1 MKLVFTIKKYRSA
14 IILFLV
20 FETIAVWLWQ
30 ATRETCTRP
39 SVSEMNMKQAVIT
52 ILLALVTTTSVLAQN
67 LIKTATTPVSFS
79 KRDFADTIK
88 IKVIDGAVVVPVEI
102 EGRIRHFL
110 FDTGS
115 PLGLWQGQKEAWMRQ
130 LMADSLIFGDSNKN
144 RRHKTIYQIPTM
156 KMGNL
161 QIENYPMI
169 VEDAMKDYLCGRF
182 DGVLGFNLVGKGLS
196 FKLDTKDSL
205 LIVTDRK
212 KFFSAEEKGQPG
224 AKYRT
229 KQAYR
234 PLVTVDTPLGFIETV
249 FDTGALNGWFDLPQ
263 AYLDRWFKKS
273 TKKRKVLDDLTLQT
287 DTTIKASAGLYGL
300 STDTLVGRLLHFPTI
315 EIGELPVNDLYVTTA
330 YKTMRIGSALLKHA
344 SLIIDAP
351 RKRFVFLPHN
361 NQEIRVGNSEAGSI
375 SFIPSE
381 SGDTLGVLKAVVRK
395 GSTAYLKGIRTGDY
409 LREVNGIPIND
420 LCTYMRMERKDE
432 EALLKFYSPDG
443 IEKIVLLKRTN

>member
-1 MKLVFTIKKYRSA
+1 MNKK
-14 IILFLV
+14 II
-20 FETIAVWLWQ
+20 
-30 ATRETCTRP
+30 
-39 SVSEMNMKQAVIT
+39 IT
-52 ILLALVTTTSVLAQN
+52 ALLALVAMTSIVAQDM
-67 LIKTATTPVSFS
+67 IKTATASISFS
-79 KRDFADTIK
+79 KKDFADTIK
-88 IKVIDGAVVVPVEI
+88 IKVLDGAVIVPVEI
-102 EGRIRHFL
+102 EGQTRNLL

-115 PLGLWQGQKEAWMRQ
+115 PLGLWQGQKEVWMRQ
-130 LMADSLIFGDSNKN
+130 LLADSLLFGDSNKN

-161 QIENYPMI
+161 QIENYPLI

-395 GSTAYLKGIRTGDY
+395 GSTVYQKGIRTGDY
-409 LREVNGIPIND
+409 LREVNGIPIKD
-420 LCTYMRMERKDE
+420 LCTYMLMERKDG

-443 IEKIVLLKRTN
+443 IEKTVRLNRTNYR

>member
-1 MKLVFTIKKYRSA
+1 MNKKTI
-14 IILFLV
+14 
-20 FETIAVWLWQ
+20 
-30 ATRETCTRP
+30 
-39 SVSEMNMKQAVIT
+39 IT
-52 ILLALVTTTSVLAQN
+52 ILLALVAMTSIVAQDM
-67 LIKTATTPVSFS
+67 IKTATAPISFS
-79 KRDFADTIK
+79 KKDFADTIK

-102 EGRIRHFL
+102 EGQTRNLL

-130 LMADSLIFGDSNKN
+130 FTTDSLTFGDINKRSRN
-144 RRHKTIYQIPTM
+144 QIIYQFPTI

-169 VEDAMKDYLCGRF
+169 VEDAMSEFTCNRF
-182 DGVLGFNLVGKGLS
+182 DGIIGFNLVGKGLS

-212 KFFSAEEKGQPG
+212 KFFAEEEKGQPT
-224 AKYRT
+224 AKYRM
-229 KQAYR
+229 KRAYC
-234 PLVTVDTPLGFIETV
+234 PLVYVDSPFGWIEMV
-249 FDTGALNGWFDLPQ
+249 FDTGALNTWLALSQED
-263 AYLDRWFKKS
+263 LDRWFQKNP
-273 TKKRKVLDDLTLQT
+273 KKRKLLDDLTLQT
-287 DTTIKASAGLYGL
+287 DTTINTSWGLYGL

-330 YKTMRIGSALLKHA
+330 YKTMGIGSALLKHA

-395 GSTAYLKGIRTGDY
+395 GSTVYQKGIRTGDY
-409 LREVNGIPIND
+409 LREVNGIPIKD
-420 LCTYMRMERKDE
+420 LCTYMLMERKDG

-443 IEKIVLLKRTN
+443 IEKTVRLNRTNYR

>member
-1 MKLVFTIKKYRSA
+1 MKDKKHYRRFLLLLMMLSTATIG
-14 IILFLV
+14 
-20 FETIAVWLWQ
+20 
-30 ATRETCTRP
+30 
-39 SVSEMNMKQAVIT
+39 M
-52 ILLALVTTTSVLAQN
+52 AQN
-67 LIKTATTPVSFS
+67 LIKSATAPASFS
-79 KRDFADTIK
+79 KRDFVDTIK

-130 LMADSLIFGDSNKN
+130 FTTDSLTFGDINKRSRN
-144 RRHKTIYQIPTM
+144 QIIYQFPTI

-169 VEDAMKDYLCGRF
+169 VEDAMSEFTCNRF
-182 DGVLGFNLVGKGLS
+182 DGVIGFNLVGKGLS

-212 KFFSAEEKGQPG
+212 KFFAEEEKGQPT
-224 AKYRT
+224 AKYRM
-229 KQAYR
+229 KRAYC
-234 PLVTVDTPLGFIETV
+234 PLVYVDSPFGWIEMV
-249 FDTGALNGWFDLPQ
+249 FDTGALNTWLALSQED
-263 AYLDRWFKKS
+263 LDRWFQKNP
-273 TKKRKVLDDLTLQT
+273 KKRKLLDDLTLQT
-287 DTTIKASAGLYGL
+287 DTTINTSWGLYGL
-300 STDTLVGRLLHFPTI
+300 STDTLVGRLLHFTKI
-315 EIGELPVNDLYVTTA
+315 KIDKLPVNDLYITTA
-330 YKTMRIGSALLKHA
+330 HPTMRVGSAVLKHA

-409 LREVNGIPIND
+409 LIEVNGIPIND
-420 LCTYMRMERKDE
+420 LCTYMLMERKDE

>member
-1 MKLVFTIKKYRSA
+1 MNKQ
-14 IILFLV
+14 II
-20 FETIAVWLWQ
+20 
-30 ATRETCTRP
+30 
-39 SVSEMNMKQAVIT
+39 IT
-52 ILLALVTTTSVLAQN
+52 ILLALGTTTSVLAQN
-67 LIKTATTPVSFS
+67 LIKTATTLVSFS
-79 KRDFADTIK
+79 KRDFVDTIK

-115 PLGLWQGQKEAWMRQ
+115 PLGLWQGQKEVWMRQ
-130 LMADSLIFGDSNKN
+130 LLADSLLFGDSNKN

-169 VEDAMKDYLCGRF
+169 VEDAMKDYLCGSF

-196 FKLDTKDSL
+196 IKLDTKDSL

-212 KFFSAEEKGQPG
+212 KFFSEEEKGHPS

-234 PLVTVDTPLGFIETV
+234 PLVIVDTPLGFIETV

-263 AYLDRWFKKS
+263 DYLDRWFKKS
-273 TKKRKVLDDLTLQT
+273 TKKRKVLNDMTIQT
-287 DTTIKASAGLYGL
+287 DTTIKASASIYGL

-330 YKTMRIGSALLKHA
+330 YRTMRIGSALLKHS

-361 NQEIRVGNSEAGSI
+361 QQEIRVGNSEAGSI

-381 SGDTLGVLKAVVRK
+381 PGDTLGVLKAVVRK
-395 GSTAYLKGIRTGDY
+395 CSAAYEKGIRTGDY
-409 LREVNGIPIND
+409 LIEAEGIPIDN
-420 LCTYMRMERKDE
+420 LCTFTAIRSKKKPGE
-432 EALLKFYSPDG
+432 EIHFVFRSPDG
-443 IEKIVLLKRTN
+443 TEKRVVIARTE

>member
-1 MKLVFTIKKYRSA
+1 MNKQTI
-14 IILFLV
+14 
-20 FETIAVWLWQ
+20 
-30 ATRETCTRP
+30 
-39 SVSEMNMKQAVIT
+39 IT

-115 PLGLWQGQKEAWMRQ
+115 PLGLWQGQKETWMRQ
-130 LMADSLIFGDSNKN
+130 FMADSLLFGDSNKN

-161 QIENYPMI
+161 QIENYPLI

-212 KFFSAEEKGQPG
+212 KFFAEEEKGQPT
-224 AKYRT
+224 AKYRM
-229 KQAYR
+229 KRAYC
-234 PLVTVDTPLGFIETV
+234 PLVYVDSPFGWIEMV
-249 FDTGALNGWFDLPQ
+249 FDTGALNTWLALSQED
-263 AYLDRWFKKS
+263 LDRWFQKNP
-273 TKKRKVLDDLTLQT
+273 KKRKLLDDLTLQT
-287 DTTIKASAGLYGL
+287 DTTINTSWGLYGL
-300 STDTLVGRLLHFPTI
+300 STDTLVGRLLHFTKI
-315 EIGELPVNDLYVTTA
+315 KIDKLPVNDLYITTA
-330 YKTMRIGSALLKHA
+330 HPTMRVGSAVLKHA

-351 RKRFVFLPHN
+351 KKQFVFMPHN
-361 NQEIRVGNSEAGSI
+361 GQDITVGNSETGSA

-381 SGDTLGVLKAVVRK
+381 AGDTLGVLKAVIRK
-395 GSTAYLKGIRTGDY
+395 GSIAYKKGIRTGDY
-409 LREVNGIPIND
+409 LIEVNGISIKD
-420 LCTYMRMERKDE
+420 ICTYMLMERKDE
-432 EALLKFYSPDG
+432 ETLFKFRSPKG
-443 IEKIVLLKRTN
+443 IDKIVRLKRTN

>member
-1 MKLVFTIKKYRSA
+1 
-14 IILFLV
+14 
-20 FETIAVWLWQ
+20 
-30 ATRETCTRP
+30 
-39 SVSEMNMKQAVIT
+39 MNMKTIIT
-52 ILLALVTTTSVLAQN
+52 ILFALVTTTPMLAQN
-67 LIKTATTPVSFS
+67 LIKTATAPVSFS
-79 KRDFADTIK
+79 KRDFVDTIK
-88 IKVIDGAVVVPVEI
+88 IRVIDGAVVVPVEI

-115 PLGLWQGQKEAWMRQ
+115 PLGIWQGQKEAWMRQ
-130 LMADSLIFGDSNKN
+130 LMADSLLFGDSNKN

-169 VEDAMKDYLCGRF
+169 VEDAMKEYLCGSF

-212 KFFSAEEKGQPG
+212 KFFSEEEKGLPS

-234 PLVTVDTPLGFIETV
+234 PLVIVDTPLGFIETV

-263 AYLDRWFKKS
+263 DYLDRWFKKS
-273 TKKRKVLDDLTLQT
+273 TKKRKVLNDLTIQT
-287 DTTIKASAGLYGL
+287 DTTIKASASIYGL

-330 YKTMRIGSALLKHA
+330 YRTMRIGSALLKHS

-361 NQEIRVGNSEAGSI
+361 QQEIRVGNSEAGSI

-381 SGDTLGVLKAVVRK
+381 PGDTLGVLKAVVRK
-395 GSTAYLKGIRTGDY
+395 SSAAYEKGIRTGDY
-409 LREVNGIPIND
+409 LIEAEGIPIDN
-420 LCTYMRMERKDE
+420 LCTFTAIRSKKKPGE
-432 EALLKFYSPDG
+432 EIHFVFRSPDG
-443 IEKIVLLKRTN
+443 TEKRVVIARTE

>member
-1 MKLVFTIKKYRSA
+1 
-14 IILFLV
+14 
-20 FETIAVWLWQ
+20 
-30 ATRETCTRP
+30 
-39 SVSEMNMKQAVIT
+39 MKQAVIT

-79 KRDFADTIK
+79 KIDFADTIK

-161 QIENYPMI
+161 KIENYPMI
-169 VEDAMKDYLCGRF
+169 VEDGMKDYLCGRF
-182 DGVLGFNLVGKGLS
+182 DGVLGFNMVSKGLS

-212 KFFSAEEKGQPG
+212 QFFSEEEKGQPC

-234 PLVTVDTPLGFIETV
+234 PLVIVDTPLGFIETV

-263 AYLDRWFKKS
+263 DYLDRWFKKS
-273 TKKRKVLDDLTLQT
+273 TKKRKVLNDLTMQT
-287 DTTIKASAGLYGL
+287 DTTIKASASIYGL

-330 YKTMRIGSALLKHA
+330 YRTMRIGSALLKHS

-361 NQEIRVGNSEAGSI
+361 QQEIRVGNSEAGSI

-381 SGDTLGVLKAVVRK
+381 PGDTLGVLKAVVRK
-395 GSTAYLKGIRTGDY
+395 SSAAYEKGIRTGDY
-409 LREVNGIPIND
+409 LIEAEGIPIDN
-420 LCTYMRMERKDE
+420 LCTFTAIRSRKKPGE
-432 EALLKFYSPDG
+432 EIHLVFRSPDG
-443 IEKIVLLKRTN
+443 TEKRVVIARTE

>member
-1 MKLVFTIKKYRSA
+1 MKKVRL
-14 IILFLV
+14 LFLL
-20 FETIAVWLWQ
+20 IA
-30 ATRETCTRP
+30 
-39 SVSEMNMKQAVIT
+39 
-52 ILLALVTTTSVLAQN
+52 ALVTTTPMLSQN

-79 KRDFADTIK
+79 KRDFVDTIK

-130 LMADSLIFGDSNKN
+130 FMADSLLFGDSNKN

-161 QIENYPMI
+161 QIENYPLI

-212 KFFSAEEKGQPG
+212 KFFSEEEKGQPS

-234 PLVTVDTPLGFIETV
+234 PLVIVDTPLGLIETV

-263 AYLDRWFKKS
+263 DYLDRWFRKS
-273 TKKRKVLDDLTLQT
+273 PKKRKILNDLTLQT
-287 DTTIKASAGLYGL
+287 DTTIKASAGIYGL
-300 STDTLVGRLLHFPTI
+300 STDTLVGRFLHFPTI
-315 EIGELPVNDLYVTTA
+315 KIGELPVNDLYVTTA
-330 YKTMRIGSALLKHA
+330 YRTMRIGSALLKQS

-351 RKRFVFLPHN
+351 RKQFVFLPHN
-361 NQEIRVGNSEAGSI
+361 QQDIRVGNSEAGSI
-375 SFIPSE
+375 SLIPSE
-381 SGDTLGVLKAVVRK
+381 AGDTLGVLKAVVRK
-395 GSTAYLKGIRTGDY
+395 GSTAYHKGIRTGDY
-409 LREVNGIPIND
+409 LREVNGIPIKD
-420 LCTYMRMERKDE
+420 LCTYMLMDRKDE

-443 IEKIVLLKRTN
+443 IEKTVLLKRTN

>member
-1 MKLVFTIKKYRSA
+1 MKHYIR
-14 IILFLV
+14 FLLL
-20 FETIAVWLWQ
+20 IAAFV
-30 ATRETCTRP
+30 ATSP
-39 SVSEMNMKQAVIT
+39 M
-52 ILLALVTTTSVLAQN
+52 LAQN
-67 LIKTATTPVSFS
+67 LIKTATAPVSFS

-115 PLGLWQGQKEAWMRQ
+115 PLGIWQGQKEAYMRQ
-130 LMADSLIFGDSNKN
+130 FMADSLLFGDSNKN

-161 QIENYPMI
+161 QIENYPLI
-169 VEDAMKDYLCGRF
+169 VEDGMKEYLCGRF

-212 KFFSAEEKGQPG
+212 KFFSEEEKGQPS

-234 PLVTVDTPLGFIETV
+234 PLVIVDTPLGLIETV

-263 AYLDRWFKKS
+263 DYLDRWFKKS
-273 TKKRKVLDDLTLQT
+273 PKKRKVLDDLTIQT
-287 DTTIKASAGLYGL
+287 DTTIKASAGIYGL
-300 STDTLVGRLLHFPTI
+300 STDTLVGRFLHFPTI
-315 EIGELPVNDLYVTTA
+315 KIGELPVNDLYVTTA
-330 YKTMRIGSALLKHA
+330 YRTMGIGSALLKHA

-351 RKRFVFLPHN
+351 RKQFVFLPHN
-361 NQEIRVGNSEAGSI
+361 QQEIWVVNSGTGSI
-375 SFIPSE
+375 SLIPSE
-381 SGDTLGVLKAVVRK
+381 SGDTLGVLRAVVRK
-395 GSTAYLKGIRTGDY
+395 GSTAYQKGIRTGDY
-409 LREVNGIPIND
+409 LREVNGIHIND
-420 LCTYMRMERKDE
+420 LCTFMLMERKDE
-432 EALLKFYSPDG
+432 EVLFKFHSPDG
-443 IEKIVLLKRTN
+443 IEKTVRLKRTN

>member
-1 MKLVFTIKKYRSA
+1 MNKKTIITA
-14 IILFLV
+14 L
-20 FETIAVWLWQ
+20 IAFV
-30 ATRETCTRP
+30 ATTP
-39 SVSEMNMKQAVIT
+39 MLS
-52 ILLALVTTTSVLAQN
+52 QN
-67 LIKTATTPVSFS
+67 LIKTATAPVSFS

-130 LMADSLIFGDSNKN
+130 LMADSLLFGDSNKN
-144 RRHKTIYQIPTM
+144 RQHKTIYQIPTM

-161 QIENYPMI
+161 QIENYPLI

-212 KFFSAEEKGQPG
+212 KFFAEEEKGQPT
-224 AKYRT
+224 AKYRM
-229 KQAYR
+229 KRAYC
-234 PLVTVDTPLGFIETV
+234 PLLYVDSPFGWIEMV
-249 FDTGALNGWFDLPQ
+249 FDTGALNTWLALSQED
-263 AYLDRWFKKS
+263 LDRWFQKNP
-273 TKKRKVLDDLTLQT
+273 KKRKLLDDLTLLT
-287 DTTIKASAGLYGL
+287 DTTINTSAGLYGL
-300 STDTLVGRLLHFPTI
+300 STDTLVGRLLHFQTI
-315 EIGELPVNDLYVTTA
+315 KIGELPVNDLYVTTA
-330 YKTMRIGSALLKHA
+330 YKTMRIGSSLLKHA

-432 EALLKFYSPDG
+432 EVLLKFYSPDG